1 MSGDFAWWRDR
12 DWILLLIRQL
22 QQGLAIIINNG
33 GVPKTAVIIGSGS
46 APYAVKPTDSVI
58 SFDSSVGAQT
68 QPVATLNAGT
78 YIGEPHSFVWYGWGG
93 NQTPPLIQGAVGVL
107 MMPYAGMQ
115 TEGIGGLS
123 NSTVINQTGGFI
135 TYEWTG
141 AFWAQ
146 VG

>member
-1 MSGDFAWWRDR
+1 MSDDFAWWRDR

-33 GVPKTAVIIGSGS
+33 GVPKTAAVIGSGI
-46 APYAVKPTDSVI
+46 AYTVKPTDAVI
-58 SFDSSVGAQT
+58 AFDSSIGSQA

-78 YIGEPHSFVWYGWGG
+78 YIGEAHSFVWYGWGG
-93 NQTPPLIQGAVGVL
+93 NQTPPLIQGAAAGVL

-123 NSTVINQTGGFI
+123 RPCR
-135 TYEWTG
+135 
-141 AFWAQ
+141 
-146 VG
+146 